1 MQLCRGLPLICVIL
15 FAGFTLS
22 VRFAAEFILSRV
34 GFLGEFTLSEMLRS
48 LCSLRMTENEG
59 LRWTGSGG
67 LRVTPAKGSLKMTEA
82 KVSE

>member
-15 FAGFTLS
+15 FAGLTLS

-34 GFLGEFTLSEMLRS
+34 GFLAESTLSEILRS
-48 LCSLRMTENEG
+48 LRSLRMTENEG
-59 LRWTGSGG
+59 LSMTGSGG
-67 LRVTPAKGSLKMTEA
+67 LRVTPAKGSLRMPEA